1 MQDEILRRV
10 WDFDVKE
17 QGYTNLSAGQDYA
30 YSGIAVFFRKW
41 HSCSGKDR
49 NGILQMKSILLAGLL
64 VITSPAIAKD
74 CFDMAGRDYHIE
86 PDLLR
91 AISFRESSWRP
102 DAMNVV
108 SSQIYAV
115 GMMQIHS
122 QNFSHLAQYGITA
135 GNLYRDPCMN
145 IYTGAYYLALAFKR
159 WGYSWRAVGAYNAG
173 FRETE
178 AQERKRQK
186 YAEEIRAIYNGIK
199 KNAPPE

>member
-1 MQDEILRRV
+1 
-10 WDFDVKE
+10 
-17 QGYTNLSAGQDYA
+17 
-30 YSGIAVFFRKW
+30 
-41 HSCSGKDR
+41 
-49 NGILQMKSILLAGLL
+49 MKSILLAGLL
-64 VITSPAIAKD
+64 VITSAAIAQD

-108 SSQIYAV
+108 SNQSYAV

-145 IYTGAYYLALAFKR
+145 IYTGAYYLAIAFKR

-199 KNAPPE
+199 KMRHLSDVSAVNQ